1 MSEAENIDN
10 KEFCTMAAVTVTGKG
25 NISVKPDLI
34 DLGLN
39 ILTKDKDCGNAM
51 DKAGSALEELRS
63 ILESCGF
70 ERDDLKTSDFSVRT
84 EYETVPDENG
94 NYRNVFK
101 GYCCTHALHVS
112 FPMDTQRLAD
122 VLGRISSSEAA
133 PEISVR
139 FTVSDPE
146 SAREELI
153 NLSAADARKKAE
165 LLCKASG
172 ASLGKLLRISYDR
185 HDVNTYSQ
193 TGYGMDINCLRASAK
208 AVSIAPDDIKLTDS
222 AEFEWEIN

>member
-1 MSEAENIDN
+1 
-10 KEFCTMAAVTVTGKG
+10 MATVTVVGKG
-25 NISVKPDLI
+25 SISVKPDLI
-34 DLGLN
+34 CLGLN
-39 ILTKDKDCGNAM
+39 IQITDRDCEKAM
-51 DKAGSALEELRS
+51 DKAEASLDELRS
-63 ILESCGF
+63 ILWNCGF
-70 ERDDLKTSDFSVRT
+70 EKDDLKTLNFSVRT

>member
-1 MSEAENIDN
+1 
-10 KEFCTMAAVTVTGKG
+10 MAAVTVTGKG

-94 NYRNVFK
+94 N
-101 GYCCTHALHVS
+101 
-112 FPMDTQRLAD
+112 
-122 VLGRISSSEAA
+122 
-133 PEISVR
+133 
-139 FTVSDPE
+139 
-146 SAREELI
+146 
-153 NLSAADARKKAE
+153 
-165 LLCKASG
+165 
-172 ASLGKLLRISYDR
+172 
-185 HDVNTYSQ
+185 
-193 TGYGMDINCLRASAK
+193 
-208 AVSIAPDDIKLTDS
+208 
-222 AEFEWEIN
+222 

>member
-1 MSEAENIDN
+1 
-10 KEFCTMAAVTVTGKG
+10 MAAVTVTGKG

-70 ERDDLKTSDFSVRT
+70 ERYDLKTSDFSVRT

-122 VLGRISSSEAA
+122 VLGRSAGTHILIGGCSRNIREVYRQRPRVRPRGAHKPFRRRCAKEGGAA
-133 PEISVR
+133 LQSLGSFSR
-139 FTVSDPE
+139 
-146 SAREELI
+146 
-153 NLSAADARKKAE
+153 
-165 LLCKASG
+165 KAS
-172 ASLGKLLRISYDR
+172 ADKL
-185 HDVNTYSQ
+185 
-193 TGYGMDINCLRASAK
+193 
-208 AVSIAPDDIKLTDS
+208 
-222 AEFEWEIN
+222 